1 MSSTLLYW
9 PSWIGKSTIW
19 ALLAKKEWRKHIDTD
34 KEFVH
39 DNWSISAYINQHWLE
54 AFRRKE
60 WEILKKYLWTWDVVS
75 LWWWTLLLPENQQLA
90 DSTGNVITLMTDVET
105 LIARVLADTVD
116 HRPLSQ
122 SEEMI
127 RKLYHERYQ
136 HYTEQ
141 KIILTLGANET
152 PEKVMQNIQ
161 RVQHNTRL
169 LEVIY

>member
-1 MSSTLLYW
+1 
-9 PSWIGKSTIW
+9 
-19 ALLAKKEWRKHIDTD
+19 
-34 KEFVH
+34 
-39 DNWSISAYINQHWLE
+39 
-54 AFRRKE
+54 
-60 WEILKKYLWTWDVVS
+60 
-75 LWWWTLLLPENQQLA
+75 
-90 DSTGNVITLMTDVET
+90 MTNVET
-105 LIARVLADTVD
+105 LIVRVLTDTVN

-136 HYTEQ
+136 HYTGQ